1 MSAPRART
9 LSGMRAVRAGILLL
23 CGALCGGCVERSLT
37 ISTDP
42 PGASV
47 TLDGEEMGP
56 SPVTVPFVHYGAREI
71 LVVKPGYASA
81 RQLVPV
87 RSPWYQR
94 FGIDLFAEAL
104 WPWTI
109 RDHRT
114 VRLVLEPLTPG
125 MDGLVQRAREAMEG
139 ARPESRE

>member
-1 MSAPRART
+1 
-9 LSGMRAVRAGILLL
+9 MRAVRAGILLL

-104 WPWTI
+104 WPWTVHD
-109 RDHRT
+109 RRS
-114 VRLVLEPLTPG
+114 VRILLEPFAA
-125 MDGLVQRAREAMEG
+125 DVDALVQRARDASGGG
-139 ARPESRE
+139 AGSDP